1 MTSRLLVDKIEGKST
16 TTSLDL
22 SAVTNLQM
30 PSGSVVQVVNT
41 LSTLQ
46 RSTTSSSDTDTGITL
61 DITPKFATSKLYF
74 LFSAR
79 TYVDQGGR
87 EYFIKIKDGSN
98 LVGGGATLFDGG
110 DRMAEACTFQAFHT
124 PNTTSTKTYKITHA
138 VSGGTGYI
146 NVQSATDFPMHFTI
160 MEITQ

>member
-87 EYFIKIKDGSN
+87 EYIIKIKDGSN
-98 LVGGGATLFDGG
+98 PVGGGATLFDGG